1 MKREIIIFNLFH
13 FIWIWLIKK
22 SNLTCHNLNHWKIK
36 GDPIVLLGRKIQ
48 KRMRAIKMKPSSL
61 FIYTYMGR
69 VIMRQKLW
77 PSKSNSWEDKRGS
90 LLPHAL
96 WIGWRR
102 RRRLVLF
109 SHQFFF
115 YDLSSISPSLEE
127 KSGKWTTW
135 QLSDKASIHWSPF
148 KGGMGLDWHDYERTT
163 PPFLMGFQ
171 FLTRVDKT
179 LIHTTHCQVPT
190 AKILHLVSSCLGFIY
205 DCHLGFHGSFQPF
218 NHMSFVFLHACPHLP
233 HLISSPTF
241 YMHAQPFNTI

>member
-22 SNLTCHNLNHWKIK
+22 SNLTCHNLTHWKIK

-115 YDLSSISPSLEE
+115 ILWFELNFSLFRRKEWEVNNLTVKWQSKHTLEPIQGRNGLGLAWLWKNYTSFFNGLSIFDTC
-127 KSGKWTTW
+127 W
-135 QLSDKASIHWSPF
+135 
-148 KGGMGLDWHDYERTT
+148 
-163 PPFLMGFQ
+163 
-171 FLTRVDKT
+171 
-179 LIHTTHCQVPT
+179 
-190 AKILHLVSSCLGFIY
+190 
-205 DCHLGFHGSFQPF
+205 
-218 NHMSFVFLHACPHLP
+218 
-233 HLISSPTF
+233 
-241 YMHAQPFNTI
+241 